1 MRDTNSHETTFT
13 VEDLQ
18 KKIIPWYSLMPR
30 QEDMENIKRKND
42 TTQGL
47 VLVSSLIDKE
57 TNLGGICRTCEIFNV
72 KELVIGS
79 TKYLED
85 KLFQHLSVTS
95 ENWINIK
102 EVRFILMFFNNLFLN
117 GLI

>member
-1 MRDTNSHETTFT
+1 MFIILKALRDNSVYEPTVT

-18 KKIIPWYSLMPR
+18 KKIIPWHSLMPR
-30 QEDMENIKRKND
+30 QEDLDSMKRKKSF
-42 TTQGL
+42 TTGL
-47 VLVSSLIDKE
+47 ILVSSLIDKE

-79 TKYLED
+79 IKYMED
-85 KLFQHLSVTS
+85 RLFQHLSVTS

-102 EVRFILMFFNNLFLN
+102 EVNAFI
-117 GLI
+117 

>member
-1 MRDTNSHETTFT
+1 
-13 VEDLQ
+13 
-18 KKIIPWYSLMPR
+18 MPR
-30 QEDMENIKRKND
+30 QEDLENIKRKKD
-42 TTQGL
+42 TTRGL
-47 VLVSSLIDKE
+47 ILVSSLIDKE

-79 TKYLED
+79 TRYLED

-102 EVRFILMFFNNLFLN
+102 EVRVKI
-117 GLI
+117 